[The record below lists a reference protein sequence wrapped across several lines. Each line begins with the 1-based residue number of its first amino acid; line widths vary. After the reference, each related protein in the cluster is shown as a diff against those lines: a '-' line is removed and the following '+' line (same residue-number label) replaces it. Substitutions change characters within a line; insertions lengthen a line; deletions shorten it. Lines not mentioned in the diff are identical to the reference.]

1 MCLSMEQFDISL
13 KTGKRLQKIWVSL
26 GWLLKFQF
34 PSQNWEMV
42 PENDMPALWKQCVG
56 RVKLPLSIVWV
67 DCVGPNLNQPGQCT
81 TGNHHKTFT

>member
-1 MCLSMEQFDISL
+1 
-13 KTGKRLQKIWVSL
+13 
-26 GWLLKFQF
+26 
-34 PSQNWEMV
+34 MV